1 MGISLLS
8 VICGLAAY
16 AFAGLIA
23 SRLFSGNADARAI
36 LCFALLTAL
45 CKILRGILLNASTWI
60 SHQAAYGT
68 LRDIRLAL
76 SEKLLRMPLGYLEA
90 QGSGRLKT
98 QIADHIEGMEKTLA
112 HMLPELT
119 ANLLGPLLLAVWMLL
134 LDWRL
139 ALCGAGWIFLGF
151 AATSGMMKGYAQ
163 KYAGQIE
170 AFKGMNQAIAEYVG
184 GIEVIKNFGQTDAC
198 YGKYASAVQKHA
210 QYNTQWQKETQRWSS
225 LGMAIAPYSI
235 FPILIAG
242 LIFYAG
248 GTLDAGTLVLCA
260 LLSLGVYTPLMQAMN
275 YFDQLA
281 QLGTNAQEIR
291 DVLDAPELTH
301 GSAGAPARSDIEFR
315 HVTFAY
321 AQSEGPAL
329 KDISFHVPEGA
340 ALALVGP
347 SGSGKSTAAKL
358 LAGYFDA
365 QEGEILM
372 GGTPIS
378 ECSQEALCEKIAYVE
393 QETFLFEGT
402 ILENI
407 RMGRQTASD
416 AEVMDAA
423 RRAGCDAFIRAL
435 PNGYQT
441 EAGAAGG
448 RLSGGERQRIAI
460 ARAILK
466 DAPILI
472 LDEATASADPKNEA
486 AIQQALSAAVAGK
499 TLIVIAHRLSTV
511 CNADQLAFFRDGRII
526 ATGTH
531 AQLLKNCEDYAA
543 MWRLSEEAQL

>member
-1 MGISLLS
+1 MSIDMLQEKIRKLKNPSMVELMLP
-8 VICGLAAY
+8 LAALPPRY
-16 AFAGLIA
+16 AHDAKGYGEFCRDLLGGLKGIVPA
-23 SRLFSGNADARAI
+23 VRLSFGA
-36 LCFALLTAL
+36 FALL
-45 CKILRGILLNASTWI
+45 G
-60 SHQAAYGT
+60 G
-68 LRDIRLAL
+68 
-76 SEKLLRMPLGYLEA
+76 
-90 QGSGRLKT
+90 
-98 QIADHIEGMEKTLA
+98 EGLQE
-112 HMLPELT
+112 
-119 ANLLGPLLLAVWMLL
+119 
-134 LDWRL
+134 
-139 ALCGAGWIFLGF
+139 
-151 AATSGMMKGYAQ
+151 
-163 KYAGQIE
+163 
-170 AFKGMNQAIAEYVG
+170 
-184 GIEVIKNFGQTDAC
+184 
-198 YGKYASAVQKHA
+198 
-210 QYNTQWQKETQRWSS
+210 
-225 LGMAIAPYSI
+225 
-235 FPILIAG
+235 
-242 LIFYAG
+242 
-248 GTLDAGTLVLCA
+248 
-260 LLSLGVYTPLMQAMN
+260 
-275 YFDQLA
+275 LA
-281 QLGTNAQEIR
+281 QTLNTARNMGYYT
-291 DVLDAPELTH
+291 VLDAPELTH